1 MTAYI
6 NILCTHPELRR
17 SPKIEYIGETG
28 KWAWD
33 ACTVLMRVARAISG

>member
-1 MTAYI
+1 MAAYI
-6 NILCTHPELRR
+6 NILCTRPELR

-33 ACTVLMRVARAISG
+33 AYTVLMRVARLISG